1 MAAMLNAQKGGVR
14 FVITEDYCSTC
25 KLGFHS
31 RSPGF
36 CISSRS
42 HTKSHQRG
50 IDNKRVRGWESK
62 EGDFTVIRGGF
73 SNYFSKKIPDTAEK
87 YPK

>member
-1 MAAMLNAQKGGVR
+1 MQVGIPFPIPRVSYFKQIPHQK
-14 FVITEDYCSTC
+14 
-25 KLGFHS
+25 
-31 RSPGF
+31 SPKG
-36 CISSRS
+36 
-42 HTKSHQRG
+42 
-50 IDNKRVRGWESK
+50 DNKRVRGWESK